1 MRTKFN
7 SLQALRGVAALLVVL
22 FHYRGFLNDGA
33 KESPTIW
40 DKLFSPGVIGVDIF
54 FIISGFIM
62 VYTTWHYMRGK
73 ASLVRFLL
81 NRAIRIIPL
90 YYICLVIA
98 FLLEGAMSTF
108 HYPDKVQNIL
118 SALTFTLYKTS
129 TSPLYID
136 EGGTYNIRW
145 TLNYEIY
152 FYLVFAL
159 CLLVKH
165 RVLALVTWGI
175 LVTSIIPVIA
185 GYQPAI
191 NEQGYPFSSPYFGF
205 LTNPLLLEFIIGV
218 IVGWLYIKIKENF
231 TSRKIDLL
239 SSISAVVILVFI
251 IGGIY
256 TGSVHALDRKSSL
269 VLGLLVLSITL
280 AESVLLAF
288 IPRFLT
294 YVGNISFSLYL
305 LHSAVGLAVVKRVGA
320 VGDSTFKMMPS
331 VLLAVGISIFVA
343 HFTHKYIE
351 INLTQKIKNKLKQKN
366 IFKIPLSYGSL

>member
-40 DKLFSPGVIGVDIF
+40 DKLFSPGIIGVDIF